1 MVALVE
7 VVEVDGVVL
16 VDGVPEL
23 VHIKRE
29 GPSVRL
35 EHGQHDAV
43 ELEPLGDAL
52 QQTHHAAT

>member
-7 VVEVDGVVL
+7 VVEVDGVL
-16 VDGVPEL
+16 VHGVPEL